1 MSYEKNIPVKTK
13 CPCGE
18 GFIIQES
25 KSNDWLQVKDLK
37 LYIDCPTCREKYEL
51 KSEYFCPKPM
61 HDVTIYYLIDK
72 NTGEKIKLNI

>member
-37 LYIDCPTCREKYEL
+37 DALSL
-51 KSEYFCPKPM
+51 
-61 HDVTIYYLIDK
+61 IYRS
-72 NTGEKIKLNI
+72 THGA